1 MMMRSK
7 SAFIAGLVA
16 GIASP
21 GTIGAQSNY
30 KLPRGTDLN
39 RMRGDVVRL
48 GQDFKTV
55 ISREHGK
62 RYARL
67 QGLTEPVYPAIGMQR
82 NAWKGLASVL
92 QEMRGR

>member
-1 MMMRSK
+1 
-7 SAFIAGLVA
+7 
-16 GIASP
+16 
-21 GTIGAQSNY
+21 
-30 KLPRGTDLN
+30 
-39 RMRGDVVRL
+39 MRGDVVRL

-67 QGLTEPVYPAIGMQR
+67 QGLTELVYPAIGMQR
-82 NAWKGLASVL
+82 NAWNGLASVL